1 MPAPSL
7 GIINKNY
14 VSALSS
20 FIDTREINRLITD
33 IYNDDQ
39 LTDILSVGNK
49 KMPTQQPFYNT
60 FVDEELFKLTTVDS
74 VSAGNGTVQ
83 VTYVLTAAT
92 SGYTRLNDLVM
103 TTNGNPA
110 IVNQVTSASGVDTIR
125 VFSPAGVNL
134 SITAADQ
141 LSLFSMAVGENAV
154 SPQNLRYG
162 LTRYFNKVQIFR
174 ETSKIT
180 DVQNAS
186 TIEVT
191 IKGQNKWTFKDQY
204 EKTIK
209 LKGNINAAFWGGDMS
224 TTSFSDTNPVMVD
237 PVVFNEGNN
246 VGGGGAIQT
255 TRGVNKYIE
264 LYGTTLVNGTLG
276 TYQKANLDNAL
287 DVLTSVRAPK
297 NYLVV
302 GSDKALRTLS
312 TYYKA
317 LGSSGVQ
324 SARLMV
330 NGTEMNLNVDS
341 VSYGS
346 YKLNY
351 ALMPILDQPTLFSQ
365 TDIVRSLYF
374 MPMDGKVKVEGG
386 GSDDQIRVRYF
397 PKQSIYGN
405 DMINEIHGGAYS
417 PVNPNGS
424 MASVDVDW
432 STTQGLEVL
441 AAQHLLKQV
450 VI

>member
-1 MPAPSL
+1 MPNPST
-7 GIINKNY
+7 GIINKQY

-20 FIDTREINRLITD
+20 FLDTREINRLITD

-39 LTDILSVGNK
+39 LTDILNVGNK

-60 FVDEELFKLTTVDS
+60 FVDEELFKLVTVDS
-74 VSAGNGTVQ
+74 VSSGDGTVQ
-83 VTYVLTAAT
+83 VTFVATAGT

-103 TTNGNPA
+103 CTNGNTG
-110 IVNQVTSASGVDTIR
+110 IVNQISSASGVDTIR
-125 VFSPAGVNL
+125 IFSVSGANL
-134 SITAADQ
+134 TVTAADQ
-141 LSLFSMAVGENAV
+141 LALYSMAVGENSV

-186 TIEVT
+186 TVEVHFQ
-191 IKGQNKWTFKDQY
+191 GQNKWFFKDEY
-204 EKTIK
+204 EKTVK

-237 PVVFNEGNN
+237 PVVFNAGNN

-264 LYGTTLVNGTLG
+264 LYGTTLVDGTLG

-297 NYLVV
+297 NQLVV
-302 GSDKALRTLS
+302 GSDKALRTVS
-312 TYYKA
+312 TYYKN
-317 LGSSGVQ
+317 LGSSGVT
-324 SARLMV
+324 SARLV
-330 NGTEMNLNVDS
+330 INGQEMNLNVDQ
-341 VSYGS
+341 VAYGS

-365 TDIVRSLYF
+365 TDIVRSLYY

-397 PKQSIYGN
+397 PRQSPYGN
-405 DMINEIHGGAYS
+405 DMINEVYGGAYS
-417 PVNPNGS
+417 PVNPNG
-424 MASVDVDW
+424 ANAAAIVDW
-432 STTQGLEVL
+432 VTTQGLEVL
-441 AAQHLLKQV
+441 AAQHLLKQT